1 MKPEESIEKL
11 NILKKL
17 NIPILIESYEESFR
31 EACETAITFLEKQ
44 IPQKPVIKDDVYEN
58 YTSEP
63 IQAYVC
69 PSCGEVLIAIKTKEL
84 LKLNLFFVKPKF
96 CQECGQAI
104 EWE

>member
-1 MKPEESIEKL
+1 MMKQEEAIKSMRNLNMVLSITDSER
-11 NILKKL
+11 
-17 NIPILIESYEESFR
+17 ESVNM
-31 EACETAITFLEKQ
+31 AVAALEKQ

-69 PSCGEVLIAIKTKEL
+69 PSCGEVLIAIKTKEF
-84 LKLNLFFVKPKF
+84 LKLNLIFLEPKF

>member
-1 MKPEESIEKL
+1 MKQEEAIKSMRNLNMVLSITDSER
-11 NILKKL
+11 
-17 NIPILIESYEESFR
+17 ESVNM
-31 EACETAITFLEKQ
+31 AVAALEKQ

>member
-1 MKPEESIEKL
+1 MMKQEEAIKSMRNLNMVLSITDSER
-11 NILKKL
+11 
-17 NIPILIESYEESFR
+17 ESVNM
-31 EACETAITFLEKQ
+31 AVAALEKQ
-44 IPQKPVIKDDVYEN
+44 IPQKPVRKDDVYEN

-84 LKLNLFFVKPKF
+84 LKLNLFFAKPKF

>member
-1 MKPEESIEKL
+1 MMKPEEAIKSMHNLNMVLSITDSERESV
-11 NILKKL
+11 NMA
-17 NIPILIESYEESFR
+17 IE
-31 EACETAITFLEKQ
+31 ALEKQ
-44 IPQKPVIKDDVYEN
+44 IPQKPVIKDDAYEN